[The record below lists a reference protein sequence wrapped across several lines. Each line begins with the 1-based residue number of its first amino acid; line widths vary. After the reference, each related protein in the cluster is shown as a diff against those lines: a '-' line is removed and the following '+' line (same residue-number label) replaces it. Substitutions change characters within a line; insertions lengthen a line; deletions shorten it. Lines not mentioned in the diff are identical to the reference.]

1 MAKKMPGTVCITNK
15 NSGSVY
21 WYARIN
27 GKQVYFGKDA
37 EGKELAEAARGKFI
51 ARKFEQKAIVGGLK
65 PKKTELKTFRE
76 LIDWYMELPSI
87 QKQACYNGKV
97 CYSANLLK
105 YFKEKPLYSIE
116 VDDQERYRVLRREKG
131 AAHGTINLEIA
142 LMSHAYNLA
151 VERKKISPDFLPGK
165 SVLEQD
171 RNPRPI
177 ISDEQYEKLLKHA
190 DSDFADVLVC
200 AYESAMRSNE
210 ICNLRAYQ
218 VHLDE
223 IISEVPRVEV
233 DYIDL
238 GIFDTKNGAR
248 RTVPVSPRLKEV
260 LKRRLQHL
268 ESEDRVFTRTK
279 QTQISP
285 WNPGL
290 ISRKMCYLC
299 KKAELPHGD
308 KLLNKKGE
316 RIGIVFHCL
325 RHTRTTKW
333 VEAGFSDEIVR
344 RATGHKSLEA
354 YQQYIKLDPSAVMR
368 LVATQEEKR
377 YKNAIKS
384 V

>member
-1 MAKKMPGTVCITNK
+1 MKKKMPGTVCITNK
-15 NSGSVY
+15 NNGSVY

-51 ARKFEQKAIVGGLK
+51 ARKYEQKAIAGGLK
-65 PKKTELKTFRE
+65 PKKSELKIFRE
-76 LIDWYMELPSI
+76 LIDWYMQLPSI
-87 QKQACYNGKV
+87 QKQSCYKGKV
-97 CYSANLLK
+97 CYSAHLLK
-105 YFKEKPLYSIE
+105 YFKDTPLYSIE

-165 SVLEQD
+165 SVLEHC

-177 ISDEQYEKLLKHA
+177 VSDEQFAKLIKHA
-190 DSDFADVLVC
+190 DPDFADVLVC
-200 AYESAMRSNE
+200 GYESAMRSNE

-218 VHLDE
+218 IHLDTV
-223 IISEVPRVEV
+223 ISEVPRVEAN
-233 DYIDL
+233 YIDL

-248 RTVPVSPRLKEV
+248 RTVPVSPELKGV
-260 LKRRLQHL
+260 LKRRLQGL
-268 ESEDRVFTRTK
+268 ESEERVFTRTRQK
-279 QTQISP
+279 QISP
-285 WNPGL
+285 WNPTL
-290 ISRKMCYLC
+290 ISSKMRYLC
-299 KKAELPHGD
+299 KAAGLPHGD
-308 KLLNKKGE
+308 KTLNKKGE
-316 RIGIVFHCL
+316 RIGLVFHCL

-333 VEAGFSDEIVR
+333 VEMGFSDEIIR

-368 LVATQEEKR
+368 LVEARTNE
-377 YKNAIKS
+377 IPS
-384 V
+384 VMTGI